1 MDINEVKSIISLLD
15 DPDEKVFESIKDII
29 VENFGDFSGLL
40 TRRLKSSCSE
50 VEKMRISQLAQL
62 SISNIF
68 KNDFL
73 DYTAKLSPEPSLL
86 AGIVMV
92 EKITDNTFD
101 EHAFTHYVRELSRK
115 VWMKTGDNTGI
126 ENVRIIRDIFENEH
140 IHESQQ
146 NGKLCL
152 NGIFSAEDK
161 PLPKYLFNLILLTV
175 CQENSINIRPV
186 VTPAFGGGMTIEI
199 GYADKETAKM
209 SGIPSK
215 NGVLFAIDQ
224 QLQIKHDPKIL
235 LGEPLPYYKYL
246 KLWQMDRYRTLMANE
261 NKYPGYYTVIMGKIT
276 EVLQNNIKY

>member
-15 DPDEKVFESIKDII
+15 DPDDKVFESIKDII

-40 TRRLKSSCSE
+40 TKKLHSGCSDI
-50 VEKMRISQLAQL
+50 EKLRISQLAQL

-73 DYTAKLSPEPSLL
+73 DYTSKLSPEPSLL

-115 VWMKTGDNTGI
+115 IWMKTGDNTGI
-126 ENVRIIRDIFENEH
+126 ESLRIIRDTFESEH
-140 IHESQQ
+140 IHESQKY
-146 NGKLCL
+146 GKLCL

-224 QLQIKHDPKIL
+224 HLEIKHDAKIL

-261 NKYPGYYTVIMGKIT
+261 NKYPGYYAVIMGKIT